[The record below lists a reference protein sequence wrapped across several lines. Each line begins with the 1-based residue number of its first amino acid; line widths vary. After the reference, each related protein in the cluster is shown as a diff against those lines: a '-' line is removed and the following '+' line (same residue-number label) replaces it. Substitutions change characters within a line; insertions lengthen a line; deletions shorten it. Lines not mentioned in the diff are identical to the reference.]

1 MKECSFFVMI
11 VISQFG
17 GSVLIK
23 LVYLIHP
30 STKNPTKVLFN
41 CQGSKRACKSLNLI
55 LHEYIYWNGDF
66 GINFFICELNILY
79 QHVTTLTKSSLVDF
93 YKLISTTKSPLT
105 TTCTLS
111 FFFNVARVAQALTII
126 VWTAVIINLSCEHS
140 IPKKWKGSYRIGG
153 GGRWEQKVSPNK
165 HRTNVRLFRKTLG
178 QTFRFINIFKL

>member
-66 GINFFICELNILY
+66 GINFFICELNILNQY
-79 QHVTTLTKSSLVDF
+79 VTTLAKSSLVDF
-93 YKLISTTKSPLT
+93 YILISTTKSPL
-105 TTCTLS
+105 LRHVLWV
-111 FFFNVARVAQALTII
+111 FLNVVRVVQAWTII

-153 GGRWEQKVSPNK
+153 RGEV
-165 HRTNVRLFRKTLG
+165 RTKSLSKQAQNNRSSFSQISRSD
-178 QTFRFINIFKL
+178 I